1 MKLNQDFGMAVDTVL
16 YLKKRKTDEYVQAG
30 EIAKSL
36 KFSVGYLQKVIQA
49 LSRYGVVEC
58 KRGRVGGVRLR
69 AGTVTL
75 LDIWNITCGEMELK
89 NPDVPGMRKPLR
101 VFADAMAKAVIYRK
115 TGS

>member
-16 YLKKRKTDEYVQAG
+16 HLKKRKTDEYVQAG

-69 AGTVTL
+69 ARTVTL

-89 NPDVPGMRKPLR
+89 NPEVPGMRKPLR